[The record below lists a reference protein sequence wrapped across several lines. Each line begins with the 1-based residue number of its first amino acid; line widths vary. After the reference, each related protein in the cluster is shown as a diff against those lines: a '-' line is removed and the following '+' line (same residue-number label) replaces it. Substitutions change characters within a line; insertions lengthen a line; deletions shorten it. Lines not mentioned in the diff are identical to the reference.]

1 MSAGGRRLHD
11 DERELWKGVTR
22 AIKPL
27 QPRTEEKSAIPTDV
41 HAARK
46 IDVKAKSPPT
56 KSPPT
61 KPQST
66 PAVAATLAK
75 STTPA
80 KPSSPRLPA
89 LAPLGRRA
97 KQRLARGTES
107 IDGRLDLHGR
117 TQAQAHTALLS
128 FLRGAQS
135 RGAKNVLV
143 ITGKGAR
150 ASDGERGVL
159 KRQVPLWLKL
169 PELRG
174 LVVGFEQAH
183 IGHGGEGA
191 LYVRLRK
198 DK

>member
-1 MSAGGRRLHD
+1 MNTGGRRLRD
-11 DERELWKGVTR
+11 EERELWDGVTR

-27 QPRTEEKSAIPTDV
+27 QPHAQVKSESPSAV
-41 HAARK
+41 HAARDS
-46 IDVKAKSPPT
+46 IAKSPP
-56 KSPPT
+56 KSPPKSHA
-61 KPQST
+61 KPAAAAQSKT
-66 PAVAATLAK
+66 EK
-75 STTPA
+75 PA
-80 KPSSPRLPA
+80 KPQSPRLPA
-89 LAPLGRRA
+89 LAPLGRRE

-117 TQAQAHTALLS
+117 TQAQAHAALLS
-128 FLRGAQS
+128 FLRAAQS

-150 ASDGERGVL
+150 AADGERGVL
-159 KRQVPLWLKL
+159 KRQLPMWLKL
-169 PELRG
+169 PELRS

-198 DK
+198 EK

>member
-1 MSAGGRRLHD
+1 MSAGGRRLRD
-11 DERELWKGVTR
+11 EERELWDGVTR

-27 QPRTEEKSAIPTDV
+27 QPHAQVKSQSPSAV
-41 HAARK
+41 HAARDS
-46 IDVKAKSPPT
+46 IAKSHPKLRP
-56 KSPPT
+56 KSHA
-61 KPQST
+61 KP
-66 PAVAATLAK
+66 AAAAAAPSKTEK
-75 STTPA
+75 PA
-80 KPSSPRLPA
+80 KPQSPRLPA
-89 LAPLGRRA
+89 LAPLGRRE

-117 TQAQAHTALLS
+117 TQAQAHAALLS
-128 FLRGAQS
+128 FLRAAQS

-150 ASDGERGVL
+150 AADGERGVL

-169 PELRG
+169 PELRS

-198 DK
+198 EK

>member
-1 MSAGGRRLHD
+1 MSAGGRRLRD
-11 DERELWKGVTR
+11 EERELWDGVTR

-27 QPRTEEKSAIPTDV
+27 RPRTKTESQSPTASVRTTHNAEPKSKSQPASAVVAATPAKSA
-41 HAARK
+41 
-46 IDVKAKSPPT
+46 
-56 KSPPT
+56 
-61 KPQST
+61 KPQS
-66 PAVAATLAK
+66 ARV
-75 STTPA
+75 
-80 KPSSPRLPA
+80 PA
-89 LAPLGRRA
+89 LAPLGRRT

-117 TQAQAHTALLS
+117 TQAQAHAALLS
-128 FLRGAQS
+128 FLRGAQAK
-135 RGAKNVLV
+135 GARNVLV

-150 ASDGERGVL
+150 AAEGERGVL

-198 DK
+198 EK

>member
-1 MSAGGRRLHD
+1 MSAGGRRLRD

-27 QPRTEEKSAIPTDV
+27 QPRTEEKSEIPANV
-41 HAARK
+41 HVVRK
-46 IDVKAKSPPT
+46 ADIKAKPQPT
-56 KSPPT
+56 KS
-61 KPQST
+61 QSA
-66 PAVAATLAK
+66 PAVAATPAK
-75 STTPA
+75 PATTA

-174 LVVGFEQAH
+174 MVVGFEQAH

-198 DK
+198 SKE